1 MARTVTLLIGP
12 DSVQF
17 HVSQILLCTLPFFRA
32 ALKGEFREATEQ
44 RIAMPEDEPQHVSA
58 LIEFI
63 STGGYTY
70 AYLPAPGTDSDAP
83 PADLI
88 EGAFHIGVYVTASK
102 YDSQALVKASLAS
115 FIAVLT
121 RLESIDVIR
130 LWRAAYDSELRL
142 ATVEDDPDLVLFK
155 AGLVALL
162 KQLYSAHRAEMDR
175 TSVDCPALINDLLRL
190 VVSG

>member
-1 MARTVTLLIGP
+1 MAPTVTLLIGP
-12 DSVQF
+12 DNVEF

-32 ALKGEFREATEQ
+32 ALKGDFLEATDQ

-58 LIEFI
+58 MIEFI

-70 AYLPAPGTDSDAP
+70 SYLPAPEADSAAS
-83 PADLI
+83 PADLL
-88 EGAFHIGVYVTASK
+88 EGSFHIGVYVTASK
-102 YDSQALVKASLAS
+102 YDSDALAKASLIA

-130 LWRAAYDSELRL
+130 LWRTAYESELRL
-142 ATVEDDPDLVLFK
+142 AAVEDDSELVQFR
-155 AGLVALL
+155 AGLAGLL
-162 KQLYSAHRAEMDR
+162 KELYSEHRAEMDR
-175 TSVDCPALINDLLRL
+175 TSVDCPDLVNDLLRL